1 MEVDYEYKITEHSIA
16 FSLNKNHYQAVKK
29 INKKYMIMLNDNTLY
44 IYDFTKKIFLPNF
57 ISLNDQIHYFDFHSN
72 NENIFFICSG
82 KNIIIYQI
90 LNAQINNICTIEGHF
105 IDVFYGSFN
114 PFDANIFIS
123 ISKTGFL
130 KIYDITSSSPLGIIN
145 YTESLENVFD
155 IKLGKNVIG
164 FGQDDCVEYFN
175 YINYN
180 KDNIKKYISENII
193 EFYFL
198 NDYDDS
204 LLIIKEDKIEI
215 VKNNIKLSTVI
226 DNKIDINYTFYFVK
240 KKILVIITNTHI
252 KGIKIKDNNEIINL
266 FVFGDNLNNKISN
279 PIFVN
284 ENYLND
290 NEICRMFENHS
301 KRKMFSI
308 LILDNTKIKQN

>member
-1 MEVDYEYKITEHSIA
+1 M
-16 FSLNKNHYQAVKK
+16 
-29 INKKYMIMLNDNTLY
+29 
-44 IYDFTKKIFLPNF
+44 
-57 ISLNDQIHYFDFHSN
+57 
-72 NENIFFICSG
+72 
-82 KNIIIYQI
+82 
-90 LNAQINNICTIEGHF
+90 
-105 IDVFYGSFN
+105 
-114 PFDANIFIS
+114 
-123 ISKTGFL
+123 
-130 KIYDITSSSPLGIIN
+130 
-145 YTESLENVFD
+145 
-155 IKLGKNVIG
+155 
-164 FGQDDCVEYFN
+164 
-175 YINYN
+175 
-180 KDNIKKYISENII
+180 
-193 EFYFL
+193 

-290 NEICRMFENHS
+290 NEICQMFENHS

-308 LILDNTKIKQN
+308 LILDNTKIKQNCNKQNTNMQYIKNYISDIPLLLSKDNDEPFNLYYIPRKKNYFEIDEIKNELIDVKKRSFLDRKKKVIDNIEQIKNNYNNDIKQKYISLLCLLINDNTNVDLLKEYLIFIEKNEKELKKIFLDYFEDFEIEFNHFSKAFIIEENMFISNSNSLIF